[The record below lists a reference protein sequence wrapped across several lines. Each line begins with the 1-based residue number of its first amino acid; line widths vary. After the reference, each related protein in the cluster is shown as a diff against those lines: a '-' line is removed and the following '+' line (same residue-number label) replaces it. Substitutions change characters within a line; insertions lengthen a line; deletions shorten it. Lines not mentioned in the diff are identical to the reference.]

1 MSAMRTLVTGGAGF
15 IGSHLV
21 DALLARGDMVSVLDD
36 LSSGRRERIPEGVS
50 LHVAD
55 VADASATADVMAQ
68 ERPEIVFHLAAQ
80 VDVRKSVADPAHDA
94 RANVGG
100 TASVLEAA
108 RVAGARRVLLA
119 STGGALYGETDELP
133 TPETAP
139 LAPFSPYGAS
149 KAAAET
155 YCALYTRLH
164 GLSTLALRFG
174 NVYGPRQDA
183 HGEAGVIAIF
193 GGAALA
199 GRPATVYGDG
209 TQTRDY
215 VYVGDVAAALLAGA
229 GVDATGPV
237 NVGTGLETSVVE
249 LVRALGVQAVSAPAR
264 AGEVARS
271 CLDVSRAAELL
282 GWRPEVDLAEGV
294 RRTLAALRETVRA
307 A

>member
-1 MSAMRTLVTGGAGF
+1 MRALVTGGAGF

-21 DALLARGDMVSVLDD
+21 DALLERGTDVAVVDD
-36 LSSGRRERIPEGVS
+36 LSTGRRERVPDGAR

-55 VADASATADVMAQ
+55 IADPAAIAPVFDA
-68 ERPEIVFHLAAQ
+68 ERPDVVFHLAAQ
-80 VDVRKSVADPAHDA
+80 VDVRASVADPVRDA
-94 RANVGG
+94 RLNIAG

-108 RVAGARRVLLA
+108 RRVGARRVVLA
-119 STGGALYGETDELP
+119 STGGALYGETDLLP

-149 KAAAET
+149 KAAAES

-174 NVYGPRQDA
+174 NVYGPRQDP

-193 GGAALA
+193 AGAVVE
-199 GRPATVYGDG
+199 GRPVTVFGDG

-215 VYVGDVAAALLAGA
+215 VYVGDVAEGFLAAAGTDHSGAINIGTGVETSLLQL
-229 GVDATGPV
+229 VDALDAEPRFT
-237 NVGTGLETSVVE
+237 
-249 LVRALGVQAVSAPAR
+249 RAR
-264 AGEVARS
+264 AGEVSRS

-282 GWRPEVDLAEGV
+282 GWEAAVPLEQGLD
-294 RRTLAALRETVRA
+294 RTLSAVKAG
-307 A
+307 